1 MSFFNLKIKSHSIYM
16 NSFITYMKSQGLSE
30 KTITEHSRNLIKFK
44 NLGGDIK
51 WSENKLIDFIKQHYN
66 EGSQQKI
73 ITSTISKYR
82 HYKGKTT
89 ETIRDFLRLTNNE
102 ASLLQRQKN
111 EKLKSNLPDIDFK
124 KMLNDYYR
132 QKQYKNFVI
141 LFLLMNYNTRNRDL
155 VLRVT
160 NDEAVLNDDENFL
173 FIRDREV
180 VYIRNDYKTK
190 ERYGTKRDII
200 KAKKFFNAVQGGVT
214 PPHNTGFEGQS
225 PLLDSLLINNSNLDR
240 QVKAV
245 TGGINQSTMFK
256 MLIAKN
262 NNLKSIEKASKNRGT
277 NMETIA
283 TSYDIT

>member
-1 MSFFNLKIKSHSIYM
+1 
-16 NSFITYMKSQGLSE
+16 MKLQGLSE
-30 KTITEHSRNLIKFK
+30 KTINEHSRNLNKYK
-44 NLGGDIK
+44 NMGGDIK
-51 WSENKLIDFIKQHYN
+51 WDENKVIEFIKQNYN

-89 ETIRDFLRLTNNE
+89 ETIREFLRLTNNE
-102 ASLLQRQKN
+102 ASLLQLEKN

-132 QKQYKNFVI
+132 NKDYKRFVI
-141 LFLLMNYNTRNRDL
+141 LFLLMNYNTRNKDL

-160 NDEAVLNDDENFL
+160 NDEADLNEDENFL
-173 FIRDREV
+173 FIRDKEV

-190 ERYGTKRDII
+190 DRYGTKRDII
-200 KAKKFFNAVQGGVT
+200 KAKKFFNAVQEV
-214 PPHNTGFEGQS
+214 
-225 PLLDSLLINNSNLDR
+225 DSLLINNSNLDR
-240 QVKAV
+240 QVKKV
-245 TGGINQSTMFK
+245 TGGLNQSTLFK
-256 MLIAKN
+256 ILITTN
-262 NNLKSIEKASKNRGT
+262 NNLKSIAKASKARGT